1 MERSGVVRAFVETHD
16 CTNVRCSETLDYATS
31 TTDVTERLFLLI
43 FSLFFPSF
51 PHDTWPTLLSLRRR
65 KLSRFAK
72 ALYFFRECT
81 WREESC

>member
-1 MERSGVVRAFVETHD
+1 MERSGVARAFVETHD
-16 CTNVRCSETLDYATS
+16 CTNVRCSETLDYDEYNGRYCATIF
-31 TTDVTERLFLLI
+31 TH